1 MPELPEL
8 EVIKE
13 RLNPL
18 VVGKMVQEFR
28 ILKPYVLKSY
38 LSNNLQGDKIQ
49 LIRRRGKYLH
59 FSLAEHS
66 IYVHLML
73 HGTVHYIPPSARIR
87 KSANALLLLDDGA
100 IIEFSEKTAKKR
112 MSIYTK
118 KKGEPFERVENLG
131 IEPLSKTF
139 TVQSLAC
146 LLKEEH
152 KQLKGLLCRQ
162 SKIAGIG
169 NAYADEILW
178 KAGLSPFKLST
189 DLSDEQI
196 KVLHHAIVD
205 VLNWAVEEVR
215 KAKRIDKRDFLHIH
229 GKRGQKCPKCG
240 DTIRIVS
247 FSRSDTY
254 YCPGCQTSGH
264 KLKDRRMSKFYR

>member
-13 RLNPL
+13 RFNPL
-18 VVGKMVQEFR
+18 VVGKIVQRFK

-38 LSNNLQGDKIQ
+38 LSDNLQGEQIQ
-49 LIRRRGKYLH
+49 LIRRRGKYLE
-59 FSLAEHS
+59 FSLVEHS

-73 HGTVHYIPPSARIR
+73 HGSVHYIPASARIR
-87 KSANALLLLDDGA
+87 KSANALLLLEDGA

-112 MSIYTK
+112 MSIYIK
-118 KKGEPFERVENLG
+118 KKSEPFERVENLG
-131 IEPLSKTF
+131 IEPLSNTF
-139 TVQSLAC
+139 TVQRFEC
-146 LLKEEH
+146 LLKEER
-152 KQLKGLLCRQ
+152 KQLKNLLCRQ

-178 KAGLSPFKLST
+178 KAGLSPFKLSA
-189 DLSDEQI
+189 DLSDTEI
-196 KVLHHAIVD
+196 RTLHDAIID
-205 VLNWAVEEVR
+205 VLNWAIQEVR
-215 KAKRIDKRDFLHIH
+215 KTQSMDKRNFLHIH

-240 DTIRIVS
+240 DSIRIVS
-247 FSRSDTY
+247 FAHSETF
-254 YCPGCQTSGH
+254 YCPNCQTSGH